1 MTVYVDKVEIPATV
15 GRHTSVWCHLV
26 ADTSEELE
34 AFARR
39 LRLQPSW
46 IQHKGTWSEHYDL
59 TAGKRRQAVALGA
72 VELSIMEAGARL
84 RARQAEM
91 GPRRIAPRN
100 V

>member
-15 GRHTSVWCHLV
+15 GRHTSVWCHLT
-26 ADTSEELE
+26 ADTSAELE

-59 TAGKRRQAVALGA
+59 TAGKRAQAVAYGA
-72 VELSIMEAGARL
+72 VELSIVEAGERL

-91 GPRRIAPRN
+91 GPRRIAPRGA
-100 V
+100 

>member
-1 MTVYVDKVEIPATV
+1 MTAYVDKVEIPATV

-26 ADTSEELE
+26 ADTSAELE

-72 VELSIMEAGARL
+72 VEISIREAGERL
-84 RARQAEM
+84 RSRRTAM
-91 GPRRIAPRN
+91 GPR
-100 V
+100 